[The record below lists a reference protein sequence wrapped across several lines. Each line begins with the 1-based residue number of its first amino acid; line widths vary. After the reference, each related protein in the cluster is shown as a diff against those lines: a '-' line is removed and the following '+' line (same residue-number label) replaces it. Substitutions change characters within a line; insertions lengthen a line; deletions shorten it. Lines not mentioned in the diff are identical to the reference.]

1 MANTCFNII
10 KIEGNKETLSTLKT
24 TIDKLIDN
32 LTVRNTEKYLDAGID
47 DLLSVIG
54 YTPEELEN
62 ISRREWV
69 TGGHPKLEDDILTI
83 RTESAWR
90 FQGEAW
96 ELVKKKYPDVNI
108 HYQAEELGCEIFET
122 NDTEGRLFKD
132 KYLLDWYD
140 ERKGDGEMEYFETE
154 EDLTDYVRKNIAPD
168 VRDREG
174 VDKALEEI
182 NEEDDS
188 FANLYEIDYQEGY
201 ALAW

>member
-24 TIDKLIDN
+24 TIDNLIDN
-32 LTVRNTEKYLDAGID
+32 LTVRNTEKYLDAGVD

-62 ISRREWV
+62 ISRREWF
-69 TGGHPKLEDDILTI
+69 TGGHPELENDILTI

-122 NDTEGRLFKD
+122 NDTDRIHFKD
-132 KYLLDWYD
+132 RFLLDWYD
-140 ERKGDGEMEYFETE
+140 EEKGDGEMEYFETE
-154 EDLTDYVRKNIAPD
+154 EDLTEYVRKNIAPD
-168 VRDREG
+168 IQDREG

-182 NEEDDS
+182 NEKDDS
-188 FANLYEIDYQEGY
+188 FANVYEISYETTL
-201 ALAW
+201 ALKN

>member
-24 TIDKLIDN
+24 TIDNLIDN

-54 YTPEELEN
+54 YTPEELED
-62 ISRREWV
+62 ISRREWF
-69 TGGHPKLEDDILTI
+69 TGGHPELKDDILTI

-188 FANLYEIDYQEGY
+188 FANLYEINYQEGY